1 MLNSECK
8 NYMPESSKGT
18 QAFKNPRNEHKIFI
32 YTALPCEAKP
42 LVKHFDLKKNVSIEP
57 FAVYFND
64 DICLTVSG
72 LGKSAMAA
80 GVAYTQA
87 LFASVEHPVIVNIGI
102 AGHKNHALGSLFL
115 IDKIIDVDSQKNYF
129 PPLVFSPPCPTDS
142 IQTASRPQLDY
153 DLPHLCDMEA
163 SAFYE
168 TATRFASG
176 ELILC
181 LKVISDNQLS
191 PAENIQPKQVSALIA
206 AHVLTIETVLSQ
218 ATGLAE
224 QITTLKPI
232 QFEQLLQHYYFTASE
247 RMKLNNQLARWTALT
262 RKPIP
267 DFDETRLHKGKDVL
281 NWLDQLIGK
290 TDFYL

>member
-1 MLNSECK
+1 M
-8 NYMPESSKGT
+8 
-18 QAFKNPRNEHKIFI
+18 NPQYEHKVFI
-32 YTALPCEAKP
+32 YIALPCEAKP

-57 FAVYFND
+57 FAVYFNH
-64 DICLTVSG
+64 DICLTVTG

-87 LFASVEHPVIVNIGI
+87 LFASAGHPVIVNIGI
-102 AGHKNHALGSLFL
+102 AGHKDHAVGSLFL
-115 IDKIIDVDSQKNYF
+115 IDKIIDVDSQKNYY
-129 PPLVFSPPCPTDS
+129 PPLVFTPTCPTGS
-142 IQTASRPQLDY
+142 IQTASKPQLGY
-153 DLPHLCDMEA
+153 DQPHLCDMEA

-168 TATRFASG
+168 TATRFSSG

-191 PAENIQPKQVSALIA
+191 PAEDIDPKQVSALIA
-206 AHVLTIETVLSQ
+206 AHVLTIGALLTH

-232 QFEQLLQHYYFTASE
+232 QYEQLLQRYYFTASE
-247 RMKLNNQLARWTALT
+247 WMKLNNQLTRWAALT
-262 RKPIP
+262 HKPIP
-267 DFDETRLHKGKDVL
+267 DFDETRLHNGKDLL

>member
-1 MLNSECK
+1 
-8 NYMPESSKGT
+8 MPESGKGT
-18 QAFKNPRNEHKIFI
+18 QVFKNPINAHKIFI

-57 FAVYFND
+57 FAVYFNH
-64 DICLTVSG
+64 DICLTVTG

-102 AGHKNHALGSLFL
+102 AGHKDHALGSLFL
-115 IDKIIDVDSQKNYF
+115 INKIIDVDSKKNYY
-129 PPLVFSPPCPTDS
+129 PPLVFTPPCPTDS
-142 IQTASRPQLDY
+142 IQTASRPQLYY
-153 DLPHLCDMEA
+153 DQLHLCDMEA

-168 TATRFASG
+168 TATRFSSG

-191 PAENIQPKQVSALIA
+191 PTENIQPKQVSALIA
-206 AHVLTIETVLSQ
+206 AHVLTIETLLTH
-218 ATGLAE
+218 ATGLAI
-224 QITTLKPI
+224 QVTTPKPI
-232 QFEQLLQHYYFTASE
+232 QFEQLIHRYYFTASE
-247 RMKLNNQLARWTALT
+247 RMKLNNQLTRWAVLT
-262 RKPIP
+262 HKPIP
-267 DFDETRLHKGKDVL
+267 DFDETQLQKGKDIL